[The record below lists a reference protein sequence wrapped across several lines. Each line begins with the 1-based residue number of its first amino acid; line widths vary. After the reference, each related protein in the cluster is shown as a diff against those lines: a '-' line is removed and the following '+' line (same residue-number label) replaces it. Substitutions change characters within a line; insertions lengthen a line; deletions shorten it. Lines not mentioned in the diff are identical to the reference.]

1 MAELLII
8 IGVSAIIVTTLG
20 LMNEASHR
28 GHSPVFFLVPVAS
41 LGQVQGNWEGYR
53 WWALGRVAAVLVT
66 AVGIAMY
73 VTDSS
78 DIRGP
83 GSQLTH
89 QTGQV
94 QRGEKMA
101 TTTSFV
107 TSEEAALLL
116 VKGQGKPLSGRL
128 HGESFRYDRVALID
142 GVLTVSQGEDFLPG
156 LEVRVLV
163 GWKPSEITERRSV
176 LVNPSDDNAPVVHL
190 SWKEPGQDF
199 PETRIFEGGY
209 RMELAMAPLDTG
221 QLSGSLSLVMPDS
234 FKSYLS
240 GEFTAYT
247 NHLRY
252 VGGQVDLHF
261 DHEDTLAYVAR
272 QYFTTQFPEGALKS
286 IKTRHVIL
294 RRAEST
300 GEVTSRVTLTNGA
313 VEERVVRL
321 EKSDVGWSVEPGSMN
336 TQVITPPR
344 EGSMELVTP
353 GAQPRQEAPKEVL
366 PPVVQTF
373 PELVAYVDQSVVL
386 ETHSGRQHDGVL
398 RRVSAKRLWL
408 EINVGSGV
416 VERSIPEEELASLT
430 LNTGQKI
437 LLQEPE
443 PADLESGPMATQ
455 GSPNSADLTG
465 AADSPE
471 VEIAPAESSGN
482 LTSPPVVVDDEQTR
496 QYRELIGKNV
506 TITADEGPA
515 RTGILQAVDQDH
527 LTLSVPMGAG
537 NIEFFY
543 DLNSIRSIEAA
554 R

>member
-28 GHSPVFFLVPVAS
+28 GHSPVFFLVPLVS

-53 WWALGRVAAVLVT
+53 WWALGRVAGVLLT
-66 AVGIAMY
+66 AVGIAILSADTNDASIS
-73 VTDSS
+73 VS
-78 DIRGP
+78 P
-83 GSQLTH
+83 LAH

-107 TSEEAALLL
+107 SSEEAALLV
-116 VKGQGKPLSGRL
+116 VKRQGKPLSGRL
-128 HGESFRYDRVALID
+128 HGDSFRYDRVALID
-142 GVLTVSQGEDFLPG
+142 GVLTISQGEDFLPA
-156 LEVRVLV
+156 LEVRILV
-163 GWKPSEITERRSV
+163 GWKPEDITERRNV
-176 LVNPSDDNAPVVHL
+176 LVNPSDEEVPVVHL
-190 SWKEPGQDF
+190 SWKEPGKDF

-209 RMELAMAPLDTG
+209 RMELALAPLDTG

-252 VGGQVDLHF
+252 LGGKVDLHF

-272 QYFTTQFPEGALKS
+272 EYLTTQFPEGALKS
-286 IKTRHVIL
+286 VKTRHVIL
-294 RRAEST
+294 RRGEST
-300 GEVTSRVTLTNGA
+300 GEVTSRVLLTNGA

-321 EKSDVGWSVEPGSMN
+321 EKSDVGWSVEPGSMHAE
-336 TQVITPPR
+336 VITPAK
-344 EGSMELVTP
+344 EGAMALVSP
-353 GAQPRQEAPKEVL
+353 VAEAPKVSQEETL
-366 PPVVQTF
+366 PPMVKTF
-373 PELVAYVDQSVVL
+373 PELVAFVDQAVVL
-386 ETHSGRQHDGVL
+386 ETDSGRKLDGVL
-398 RRVSAKRLWL
+398 RRISAKRLWI

-416 VERSIPEEELASLT
+416 VERSVSDQELVSLT
-430 LNTGQKI
+430 LVNGQKV
-437 LLQEPE
+437 LLEQ
-443 PADLESGPMATQ
+443 ASDGPDT
-455 GSPNSADLTG
+455 
-465 AADSPE
+465 AASPE
-471 VEIAPAESSGN
+471 MAQAAVVSEDTQMENPSAQSLTPSSPDMTES
-482 LTSPPVVVDDEQTR
+482 EAARYR
-496 QYRELIGKNV
+496 QLIGKNV
-506 TITADEGPA
+506 SILAEDVPV
-515 RTGILQAVDQDH
+515 RTGILHSVNDDH

-543 DLNSIRSIEAA
+543 DLNTIRSIEAT